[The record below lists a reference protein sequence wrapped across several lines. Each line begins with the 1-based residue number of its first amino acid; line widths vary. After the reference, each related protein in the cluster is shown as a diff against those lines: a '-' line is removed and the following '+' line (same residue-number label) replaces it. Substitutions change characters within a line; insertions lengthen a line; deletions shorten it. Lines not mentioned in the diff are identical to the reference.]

1 MIHVI
6 ASLHIKDGK
15 VAEFLEIL
23 RENIPNVLKETG
35 CIEYAPTV
43 DVAAGLAPQELNA
56 NAVTIVEKWDS
67 LDDLLAHLAAPHMQA
82 YAERVKDLVEGKSLK
97 VLQSA

>member
-15 VAEFLEIL
+15 VAKFLEIF
-23 RENIPNVLKETG
+23 RANIPKVLDEAG

-43 DVAAGLAPQELNA
+43 DVPTGLGPQEVNA
-56 NAVTIVEKWDS
+56 NTVTIVEKWDS
-67 LDDLLAHLAAPHMQA
+67 LDDLLAHLAAPHMLA

-97 VLQSA
+97 VLQNA